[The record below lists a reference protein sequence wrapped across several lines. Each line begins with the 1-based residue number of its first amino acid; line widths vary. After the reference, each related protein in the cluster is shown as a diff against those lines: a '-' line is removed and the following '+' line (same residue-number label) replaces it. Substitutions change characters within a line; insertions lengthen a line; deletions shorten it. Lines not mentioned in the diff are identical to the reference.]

1 MSENIS
7 QHINKQKA
15 RLKPARM
22 WFYSACA
29 IMLWTVLV
37 AGSFS
42 TLMRQKNKE
51 RFQTALARAEESLNK
66 DIAYRLWVN
75 KQGGVYAPVS
85 KVTPPNPNLA
95 HIPERDIETPSGKK
109 LTLVNPAYMTRQVFN
124 LSQERFGTRAKITS
138 LKPHHPENVPDAWEL
153 EALARFDTD
162 PVERFSVERI
172 EGKPHVRLIRPMFTE
187 EKCMKCHKSEDGY
200 KVGKVFGALS
210 VAAPVVERTG
220 PPKPF
225 TASPASLHTLLWLVG
240 VLGILVSSRLLMRR
254 IEERDSAFH
263 EMELIAVGF
272 ENTVRE
278 RTRELSA
285 ANERLEEEAR
295 AQAAVETSLRFSEA
309 RLRAITDAA
318 KDAIIMIDER
328 GAVSFWNPA
337 AESIFGMK
345 AEEILGKDL
354 HRAIAPERYY
364 EAFKAGFKK
373 FAGGGEGA
381 AVGKTL
387 ELVGVRSDDS
397 EFPIELSLSA
407 LKTNDGLGAVGILRD
422 ISSRKQDQAREREH
436 HRFVETLLET
446 IPAPV
451 FSKDSNGAYIKCNK
465 AFEEYLG
472 MAKKDIL
479 GKTVYDI
486 SPAENARVYDEADRR
501 LLKTGE
507 TQVYES
513 QVARSGGSVSDVVF
527 HKAVFKTEDGTPGG
541 IIGVILD
548 VTESKLGERAIRE
561 SEAKYRALIESV
573 DIGVALLNMNM
584 EVAAVNGKMKSWFPG
599 AGSFGG
605 RYCHEVF
612 NCDVNKDACADCPA
626 VSAASDGLPHERVTK
641 KNINGLP
648 TFFKVKALPVGDIAG
663 GVSGIVMTAEDMT
676 RQISADE
683 ERSLL
688 ASIVENSADAIVG
701 VGMDGI
707 VRSWNA
713 GAANI
718 YGYSEDEASGKHI
731 SFIATRNTF
740 NDYDDILKKVGAG
753 ETVFFEE
760 TERRRKDGTVL
771 DVTVAVSPIK
781 DTFGDV
787 VGVASVSRDISER
800 KRIQKMH
807 NEFISTVSHELRTPL
822 TSLRGSLGLLS
833 GGIMGKLPVEADE
846 LVGIAARNAERLAL
860 LINDILDLQKI
871 ESGKIH
877 MDIRACEL
885 AEIIERSVQ
894 EMSAMADA
902 KEIEISAASADFKI
916 MADPDR
922 MVQVLDNLLSNA
934 IKFSPGGS
942 RVFIDASRENGNVVV
957 SVRDQGEGISDSF
970 RERIFDKFQ
979 QADSSVTR
987 NKSGT
992 GLGLA
997 ICKAIVEGHGGEI
1010 CFESKVGEGTT
1021 FFFTVS
1027 AAKSE
1032 RPEVKPP
1039 VSIDAENVFR
1049 KKDSR
1054 RVLVVDDDAGVRNLL
1069 RRALENKG
1077 YDVDSASNVA
1087 SAAGLTRDN
1096 LYDAVIVDIGLP
1108 DGSGFDVISSVESR
1122 DEARETPVI
1131 VVSGAGPDQYAVNV
1145 PKVYDWLT
1153 KPLDIRRLVSTVG
1166 NAVKRPRPPSV
1177 MLIDDDPQL
1186 TMMMKRILESR
1197 GVKVAAAPSGRQ
1209 AVAMLDS
1216 MKPDLIVFDVLM
1228 NSGDGFYVAES
1239 LRANP
1244 ELASIPVVVYTA
1256 LDLTEDDK
1264 AALGGESVQFFTKS
1278 KISEEEFSD
1287 RLAGMIA
1294 ALLDD
1299 ASVERTV
1306 SNRHA
1311 S

>member
-7 QHINKQKA
+7 KHIDEQKA
-15 RLKPARM
+15 RLKPTRM
-22 WFYSACA
+22 WVYAACA
-29 IMLWTVLV
+29 IMLWTILV

-42 TLMRQKNKE
+42 TLARQKKNE
-51 RFQTALARAEESLNK
+51 RLQTALARAEESLNK

-75 KQGGVYAPVS
+75 MQGGVYAPVS
-85 KVTPPNPNLA
+85 ETTPPNSNLS
-95 HIPERDIETPSGKK
+95 HVPERDIETPSGKK

-124 LSQERFGTRAKITS
+124 LSHERFGTRAKITS
-138 LKPHHPENVPDAWEL
+138 LKPHHPENKPDAWEA
-153 EALARFDTD
+153 EALARFASD
-162 PVERFSVERI
+162 PTEYYSVEII
-172 EGKPHVRLIRPMFTE
+172 EGKPHVRLIRPMAME
-187 EKCMKCHKSEDGY
+187 EKCMKCHREQDGY
-200 KVGKVFGALS
+200 KLGKTMGAMS
-210 VAAPVVERTG
+210 VAAPIVERTG
-220 PPKPF
+220 SSRPF
-225 TASPASLHTLLWLVG
+225 TASPASMHALLWLAG
-240 VLGILVSSRLLMRR
+240 VLGILVSSRLLLRR
-254 IEERDSAFH
+254 IKERDFALN
-263 EMELIAVGF
+263 EMKLIAV
-272 ENTVRE
+272 ELEHTVFE

-285 ANERLEEEAR
+285 ANERLEEEAG
-295 AQAAVETSLRFSEA
+295 AQAAVAASLRFSEA

-318 KDAIIMIDER
+318 RDAIIMIDEH
-328 GAVSFWNPA
+328 GSVSFWNPA
-337 AESIFGMK
+337 AESIFGLK
-345 AEEILGKDL
+345 AEEALGKDL

-364 EAFKAGFKK
+364 EAFKVGFKK
-373 FAGGGEGA
+373 FACGGDGA
-381 AVGKTL
+381 AVGRTL
-387 ELVGVRSDDS
+387 ELVGVRADGS

-407 LKTNDGLGAVGILRD
+407 LKINGGWGAVGILRD
-422 ISSRKQDQAREREH
+422 IASRKQTQAREREH

-451 FSKDSNGAYIKCNK
+451 FSKDADGAYIKCNK

-472 MAKKDIL
+472 MSKKDIL

-486 SPAENARVYDEADRR
+486 SPGENAKAYDDADRR
-501 LLKTGE
+501 LLKSGE

-513 QVARSGGSVSDVVF
+513 QVVRGGGNVSDVVF
-527 HKAVFKTEDGTPGG
+527 HKAVFKTESGAPGG

-548 VTESKLGERAIRE
+548 VTESKRGERAVRE
-561 SEAKYRALIESV
+561 SEAKYRALIENV
-573 DIGVALLNMNM
+573 DIGVALLSMDM
-584 EVAAVNGKMKSWFPG
+584 EVAAVNGKMKSWFPS
-599 AGSFGG
+599 AGSFDG

-612 NCDVNKDACADCPA
+612 NCDVSEAVCADCPA
-626 VSAASDGLPHERVTK
+626 MSAASDGMPHERVVK
-641 KNINGLP
+641 KTVDGLN
-648 TFFKVKALPVGDIAG
+648 TFFKVKALPVGDIAY

-676 RQISADE
+676 RQMRADE

-688 ASIVENSADAIVG
+688 ASIVENSADAIIG
-701 VGMDGI
+701 VGMDGT
-707 VRSWNA
+707 VKSWNT
-713 GAANI
+713 GAERI
-718 YGYSEDEASGKHI
+718 YGYSEDEAAGKQI
-731 SFIATRNTF
+731 SFIATEKTF
-740 NDYDDILKKVGAG
+740 NDYDDILMKVAAG
-753 ETVFFEE
+753 ETVVFEE

-781 DTFGDV
+781 DTFGEV

-807 NEFISTVSHELRTPL
+807 NEFVSTVSHELRTPL

-877 MDIRACEL
+877 MDIRVCNL
-885 AEIIERSVQ
+885 AEIVERSVQ

-902 KEIEISAASADFKI
+902 NEIEISTARSDYKI

-934 IKFSPGGS
+934 IKFSPEGT
-942 RVFIDASRENGNVVV
+942 RVFIDAARENGNVIV
-957 SVRDQGEGISDSF
+957 SVRDQGDGISDSF
-970 RERIFDKFQ
+970 KERIFNKFQ

-1010 CFESKVGEGTT
+1010 CFESKIGEGST

-1032 RPEVKPP
+1032 TPEVKPP
-1039 VSIDAENVFR
+1039 VSIDSKNAFR
-1049 KKDSR
+1049 KRNSH

-1069 RRALENKG
+1069 CRALENKG
-1077 YDVDSASNVA
+1077 YEVDAAANVA

-1096 LYDAVIVDIGLP
+1096 YYNAVIVDIGLP
-1108 DGSGFDVISSVESR
+1108 DGSGFDVIRDIESR
-1122 DEARETPVI
+1122 EDARATSVI

-1145 PKVYDWLT
+1145 PKVYEWLT

-1177 MLIDDDPQL
+1177 MLIDNDPQL
-1186 TMMMKRILESR
+1186 TMMMKRILEAR
-1197 GVKVAAAPSGRQ
+1197 GVKVAAAPGGRQ

-1216 MKPDLIVFDVLM
+1216 MKPDLIVLDVLM

-1244 ELASIPVVVYTA
+1244 ELDSIPVVVYTA
-1256 LDLTEDDK
+1256 LDLSENDK
-1264 AALGGESVQFFTKS
+1264 VALGGKSVQFFTKS
-1278 KISEEEFSD
+1278 KISEDEFSD

-1294 ALLDD
+1294 DLLDN

-1306 SNRHA
+1306 SHSHA